1 MFSPKV
7 PFKASNE
14 VDKVALV
21 GKKRIYVANKLPG
34 WAIRIN
40 MLRNR
45 LRLNQTDFGRMLH
58 CSSMAI
64 SRFERGLQKPPADCF
79 IALGKLAGSRSGWYF
94 WHMAGVTAR
103 DVRRMMA
110 AD

>member
-7 PFKASNE
+7 PFKVSNRIG
-14 VDKVALV
+14 KVALV
-21 GKKRIYVANKLPG
+21 GKKRIYVADKLPG
-34 WAIRIN
+34 WAVRIN
-40 MLRNR
+40 TLRNR
-45 LRLNQTDFGRMLH
+45 LHLNQTDFGRMLH

-64 SRFERGLQKPPADCF
+64 SRFERGLQKPPADFF